1 MISYNKTNMIKYI
14 DNVGKAIPNILKMA
28 QTKEVIRDTYGL
40 VLYGYYED
48 TGIRGFFKKVKQGL
62 KARRNG

>member
-1 MISYNKTNMIKYI
+1 MIDYINKVGESIPHTLRRAQSHEAITDTNS
-14 DNVGKAIPNILKMA
+14 
-28 QTKEVIRDTYGL
+28 L

-48 TGIRGFFKKVKQGL
+48 TGFRGFWRKVKQGL